1 MNNSA
6 MISHWLPCPVVF
18 ISTAFEDKRDIMTA
32 TAMFVSEK
40 EPLLSVSVAKGHLTT
55 KLIAQ
60 SGGFFLIIASEDQ
73 KELANQLGSVR
84 GDVEDKFKRFSI
96 STARAE
102 PGNPLIPAGSSAWF
116 ECTVVN
122 SQEMS
127 GYVVLTARVI
137 NQQELGNPPLLWQK
151 GKLYGLKKLL

>member
-6 MISHWLPCPVVF
+6 IVSHWLPCPVVF

-40 EPLLSVSVAKGHLTT
+40 EPLVNVSVAKGHLTT
-55 KLIAQ
+55 KLIEQ
-60 SGGFFLIIASEDQ
+60 SGGFTLIIASEDQ

-84 GDVEDKFKRFSI
+84 GDAEDKFKRFSI
-96 STARAE
+96 STLPSE
-102 PGNPLIPAGSSAWF
+102 PGKPLIPSGSSVWF
-116 ECTVVN
+116 ECAVV
-122 SQEMS
+122 SSHET
-127 GYVVLTARVI
+127 GEYIVFTARVI
-137 NQQELGNPPLLWQK
+137 NQQDLGNPPLLWQK

>member
-1 MNNSA
+1 MNNSP

-40 EPLLSVSVAKGHLTT
+40 EPLVNVSVAKGHLTT
-55 KLIAQ
+55 KLIEQ
-60 SGGFFLIIASEDQ
+60 SGGFFLIIASESQ

-84 GDVEDKFKRFSI
+84 GDAEDKFKRFSI
-96 STARAE
+96 STLPPE
-102 PGNPLIPAGSSAWF
+102 PGKPLIPAGSTAWF

-122 SQEMS
+122 SQEIS

-151 GKLYGLKKLL
+151 RKLYGLKKLL

>member
-6 MISHWLPCPVVF
+6 IVSHWLPCPVVF
-18 ISTAFEDKRDIMTA
+18 ISTAFQDKRDIMTA

-40 EPLLSVSVAKGHLTT
+40 EPLVSVSVAKGHLTT
-55 KLIAQ
+55 KLIEQ
-60 SGGFFLIIASEDQ
+60 SGGFFLIIASESQ
-73 KELANQLGSVR
+73 QELANQLGSVR

-96 STARAE
+96 NILPPE
-102 PGNPLIPAGSSAWF
+102 PGKPLIPSGSSARF

-122 SQEMS
+122 SQEIS

-137 NQQELGNPPLLWQK
+137 NQEEFNNPPLLWQK
-151 GKLYGLKKLL
+151 GKLYGLKQL

>member
-6 MISHWLPCPVVF
+6 IVSHWLPCPVVF
-18 ISTAFEDKRDIMTA
+18 ISTAFQDKQDIMTA

-55 KLIAQ
+55 KLIEQ
-60 SGGFFLIIASEDQ
+60 SGGFFLIIASESQ

-96 STARAE
+96 NTLPPE
-102 PGNPLIPAGSSAWF
+102 PGKPLIPSGSSAWF
-116 ECTVVN
+116 ECTVV
-122 SQEMS
+122 SSHET
-127 GYVVLTARVI
+127 GEYIVFTARVI

-151 GKLYGLKKLL
+151 GKLFGLKQL

>member
-40 EPLLSVSVAKGHLTT
+40 EPLVNVSVAKGHLTT
-55 KLIAQ
+55 KLIEQ
-60 SGGFFLIIASEDQ
+60 SGGFTLIIASEDQ

-102 PGNPLIPAGSSAWF
+102 PGKPLIPAGSSAWF

-122 SQEMS
+122 SQEIS

-151 GKLYGLKKLL
+151 GKLHGLKKLL

>member
-6 MISHWLPCPVVF
+6 IVSHWLPCPVVF
-18 ISTAFEDKRDIMTA
+18 ISTAFQDKRDIMTA

-40 EPLLSVSVAKGHLTT
+40 EPLVNVSVAKEHLTT
-55 KLIAQ
+55 KLIEQA
-60 SGGFFLIIASEDQ
+60 GGFFLIIASENQ
-73 KELANQLGSVR
+73 KELANQLGSVQ

-96 STARAE
+96 STLTPE
-102 PGNPLIPAGSSAWF
+102 PGKPLIPAGSAAWF

-137 NQQELGNPPLLWQK
+137 NQEELGNPPLLWQK
-151 GKLYGLKKLL
+151 GKLFGLKQL

>member
-6 MISHWLPCPVVF
+6 IVSHWLPCPVVF

-40 EPLLSVSVAKGHLTT
+40 EPLVNVSVAKGHLTT
-55 KLIAQ
+55 KLIEQ
-60 SGGFFLIIASEDQ
+60 SGGFFLIIASESQ

-96 STARAE
+96 STLPPE
-102 PGNPLIPAGSSAWF
+102 PGKPLIPAGSTAWF

-122 SQEMS
+122 SQEIS

-137 NQQELGNPPLLWQK
+137 NQQEFGSPPLLWQK
-151 GKLYGLKKLL
+151 GKLFGLKQL

>member
-6 MISHWLPCPVVF
+6 IFSHWLPCPVVF
-18 ISTAFEDKRDIMTA
+18 ISTAFQDKQDIMTA

-55 KLIAQ
+55 KLIEQ
-60 SGGFFLIIASEDQ
+60 SGGFFLIIASESQ

-96 STARAE
+96 STLSSE
-102 PGNPLIPAGSSAWF
+102 PGKPLIPSGSSAWF
-116 ECTVVN
+116 ECAVVK
-122 SQEMS
+122 SQEIS
-127 GYVVLTARVI
+127 GYVVFTARVI
-137 NQQELGNPPLLWQK
+137 NQEELGNPPLIWQK
-151 GKLYGLKKLL
+151 GKLFGLKKL

>member
-1 MNNSA
+1 MNNSP
-6 MISHWLPCPVVF
+6 MISHLLPCPVVF

-40 EPLLSVSVAKGHLTT
+40 EPLVNVSVAKGHLTT
-55 KLIAQ
+55 KLIEQ
-60 SGGFFLIIASEDQ
+60 SGGFFLIIASESQ
-73 KELANQLGSVR
+73 KELSNQLGSVR

-96 STARAE
+96 SILPSE
-102 PGNPLIPAGSSAWF
+102 PGKPLIPSGSSAWF

-137 NQQELGNPPLLWQK
+137 NQEELGNPPLLWQK
-151 GKLYGLKKLL
+151 GKLFGLKQL